1 MIQGIIGDLE
11 TTAMFAATGALNS
24 EDGLKRN
31 FAQNREKILKTAT
44 ILVEDTKRLV
54 SSAGGSQE
62 QLAQAAQT
70 AVNTILQEAEVV
82 KLGATALGSD
92 DLEAQVI

>member
-1 MIQGIIGDLE
+1 
-11 TTAMFAATGALNS
+11 MFAATGALNS